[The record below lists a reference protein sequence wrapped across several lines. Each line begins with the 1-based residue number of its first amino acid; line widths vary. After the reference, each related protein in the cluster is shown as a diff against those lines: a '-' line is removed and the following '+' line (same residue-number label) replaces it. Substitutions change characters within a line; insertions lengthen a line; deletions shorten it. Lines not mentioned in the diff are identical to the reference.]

1 VKQAEYLAGTPAGV
15 QPYLGTNV
23 MNKLTDLARAWAA
36 EDDGAQVI
44 EYALIIAV
52 VAIALII
59 ALRGLV
65 GSNILGFIARVDAC
79 LLNSTC
85 T

>member
-1 VKQAEYLAGTPAGV
+1 
-15 QPYLGTNV
+15 
-23 MNKLTDLARAWAA
+23 MNKLTDLARSLATD
-36 EDDGAQVI
+36 DDGAQII

>member
-1 VKQAEYLAGTPAGV
+1 MKRAEYLAGSPAGV
-15 QPYLGTNV
+15 QPHPGTTV
-23 MNKLTDLARAWAA
+23 MNKLTDLARSLAT
-36 EDDGAQVI
+36 EDNGAQVV

-65 GSNILGFIARVDAC
+65 GSNILGFIARVDNCLMNSAC
-79 LLNSTC
+79 T
-85 T
+85 

>member
-1 VKQAEYLAGTPAGV
+1 
-15 QPYLGTNV
+15 
-23 MNKLTDLARAWAA
+23 MNKLTDLARSLAA
-36 EDDGAQVI
+36 DDDGAQVI

-52 VAIALII
+52 IAIALII